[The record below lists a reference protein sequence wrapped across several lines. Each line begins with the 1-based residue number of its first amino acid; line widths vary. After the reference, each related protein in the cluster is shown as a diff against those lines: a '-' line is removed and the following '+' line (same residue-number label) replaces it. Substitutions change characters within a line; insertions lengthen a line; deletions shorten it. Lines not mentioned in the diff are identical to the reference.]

1 LIDRKRAAL
10 RAIKPRPSVRA
21 YRLGMI
27 DIDRITGEIRALEH
41 QLEEAFAKQRA
52 GLNFG
57 LERGRIQFEAE
68 VARRH
73 RALKRSLALYLIRAR
88 PLVVITA
95 PLIYSLIIPFALA
108 DLWVSLYQAVCFR
121 VYGIPQVKRG
131 RYFILDRAGL
141 PYLNALEKLNCA
153 YCSYVNGV
161 VAYVREVAA
170 RTEQYWCPIKHAK
183 RVLGAHPRYAAFE
196 DYGDSAHY
204 QQGLMDLRRAL
215 ASEKDEAAVA
225 DAAPLAETP

>member
-1 LIDRKRAAL
+1 
-10 RAIKPRPSVRA
+10 
-21 YRLGMI
+21 MI

-41 QLEEAFAKQRA
+41 QLEEAFAKRRA
-52 GLNFG
+52 GLNHG
-57 LERGRIQFEAE
+57 LERGRVQFEAE

-73 RALKRSLALYLIRAR
+73 QALKRSLALYLFRAR

-108 DLWVSLYQAVCFR
+108 DLWVSLFQALCFR
-121 VYGIPQVKRG
+121 VYGIPQVKRR

-141 PYLNALEKLNCA
+141 PYLNALEKLNRA

-161 VAYVREVAA
+161 IAYVREIGA

-196 DYGDSAHY
+196 DYGDGARY
-204 QQGLMDLRRAL
+204 QERLKHLRRAL
-215 ASEKDEAAVA
+215 ADETDERVA
-225 DAAPLAETP
+225 TETPLAEAP

>member
-1 LIDRKRAAL
+1 
-10 RAIKPRPSVRA
+10 
-21 YRLGMI
+21 MI

-52 GLNFG
+52 GLNYG
-57 LERGRIQFEAE
+57 LERGRIQFETE

-95 PLIYSLIIPFALA
+95 PLIYSLIIPFALT

-121 VYGIPQVKRG
+121 VYGIPQVKRA

-141 PYLNALEKLNCA
+141 PYLNALEKLNCG
-153 YCSYVNGV
+153 YCTYVNGV
-161 VAYVREVAA
+161 IAYVREVGA

-196 DYGDSAHY
+196 DYGDGAHY
-204 QQGLMDLRRAL
+204 QQRLKDLRRAL
-215 ASEKDEAAVA
+215 TDDKDEFVAAEIP
-225 DAAPLAETP
+225 PLAEVP